1 MFQNPKTTTLGYIAL
16 GITAASYVV
25 QSLQAHGPGM
35 VTFTQVLGILI
46 GLAGVFSK
54 DGGH

>member
-46 GLAGVFSK
+46 GLAGIFSK
-54 DGGH
+54 DGAH